1 MFINRH
7 PLRHRMVRRG
17 GLSGLGDYSQ
27 WLSNLSITDENGTRI
42 SFASA
47 SPAEQAQIINATAGT
62 AYFGQPAGAAISIQ
76 VKSTGGTNDIPAYT
90 LTGGIGGGT
99 QSLPYLANRA
109 GQIVG
114 QEITRAANILHCGQ
128 NNCTPGAQ
136 TGPLLTSSLPANF
149 QDVAALPTQAQAAAV
164 FPTVISSN
172 SVPLAVAAGS
182 SALNVS
188 TASSGIP
195 TWVWLLGGGVLLW
208 FLFAGGKNK

>member
-1 MFINRH
+1 MPYINRH
-7 PLRHRMVRRG
+7 PLRHRMVRRV

-47 SPAEQAQIINATAGT
+47 SPVEQAQIINATAGT

-76 VKSTGGTNDIPAYT
+76 VKSTGGTNDIPAYS
-90 LTGGIGGGT
+90 LTGGIGGT

-114 QEITRAANILHCGQ
+114 QEITRASNILHCGQ

-164 FPTVISSN
+164 FSGGGILGTNNSSN
-172 SVPLAVAAGS
+172 SNGGS
-182 SALNVS
+182 GTT
-188 TASSGIP
+188 TASTGIP
-195 TWVWLLGGGVLLW
+195 SWLVLVGAVIVVIL
-208 FLFAGGKNK
+208 LMRGNQ